1 MTARL
6 PRNLRSDARDNRD
19 RILDATRS
27 AFLTGGLDVPIREI
41 ARRAE
46 VGPATVYRHFPT
58 KEMLVAAAFTD
69 QMLAW
74 RSILDE
80 GLADPD
86 PWHGFCVTVEKL
98 CELQARDRGF
108 IAAFKSAFP
117 RAMDFAA
124 NRSSSL
130 TSAAELIRRAKDAGR
145 LRPDA
150 VLEDLILM
158 IMANAGINAST
169 PAAGIA
175 ASRRFAALMIQAF
188 QASPAPSPLPPVPQL
203 TPAVSVPRRR
213 PSDGSAR

>member
-1 MTARL
+1 L

-27 AFLTGGLDVPIREI
+27 AFVTDGVDVPIREI

-58 KEMLVAAAFTD
+58 KQMLVAEAFTD

-80 GLADPD
+80 GLADPM
-86 PWHGFCVTVEKL
+86 PGTASVLWLRSSVAASTRPRLHRGRQVRL
-98 CELQARDRGF
+98 PARDGF
-108 IAAFKSAFP
+108 RRQPLLLA
-117 RAMDFAA
+117 DL
-124 NRSSSL
+124 RSR
-130 TSAAELIRRAKDAGR
+130 TDPPCQGHRPPA
-145 LRPDA
+145 PDA

-158 IMANAGINAST
+158 IMANDGIHAST
-169 PAAGIA
+169 PAAGIS

-188 QASPAPSPLPPVPQL
+188 QASPS
-203 TPAVSVPRRR
+203 
-213 PSDGSAR
+213 

>member
-6 PRNLRSDARDNRD
+6 PRNLRSDARDNRH

-27 AFLTGGLDVPIREI
+27 AFVTDGLAVPIREI
-41 ARRAE
+41 ARRAD

-58 KEMLVAAAFTD
+58 KQMLVAEAFTD

-74 RSILDE
+74 RSILGE

-130 TSAAELIRRAKDAGR
+130 TSAAELIRRAKGTGR
-145 LRPDA
+145 LRPDT
-150 VLEDLILM
+150 VLDDLILM
-158 IMANAGINAST
+158 IMANGGIHAST
-169 PAAGIA
+169 PAAAIA

-188 QASPAPSPLPPVPQL
+188 QASPAPSQLPPMPQL
-203 TPAVSVPRRR
+203 TPAVSVPRHW
-213 PSDGSAR
+213 PTGGITG

>member
-1 MTARL
+1 L
-6 PRNLRSDARDNRD
+6 PRNRRSDARDNRD

-27 AFLTGGLDVPIREI
+27 AFVTGGLDVPIREI

-58 KEMLVAAAFTD
+58 KETLVAEAFTD
-69 QMLAW
+69 RMQAW

-86 PWHGFCVTVEKL
+86 PWRGFRVAVEKL

-117 RAMDFAA
+117 RAMDFGA

-130 TSAAELIRRAKDAGR
+130 TAAAELIRRAKATGR

-150 VLEDLILM
+150 VVEDLMLM
-158 IMANAGINAST
+158 IMANDGVHAST

-175 ASRRFAALMIQAF
+175 ASRRLAALMIQALE
-188 QASPAPSPLPPVPQL
+188 ASPVASPLPPAPRL
-203 TPAVSVPRRR
+203 TLALPA
-213 PSDGSAR
+213 ARHPPPGGIAG

>member
-19 RILDATRS
+19 RILEATRS
-27 AFLTGGLDVPIREI
+27 AFVAGGLAVPIREI

-58 KEMLVAAAFTD
+58 RETLVAEVFTGR
-69 QMLAW
+69 MRAW
-74 RSILDE
+74 RSTLDE

-86 PWHGFCVTVEKL
+86 PWHGFCVAVEKL
-98 CELQARDRGF
+98 CVLQARDHGF

-117 RAMDFAA
+117 GALDFGA

-130 TSAAELIRRAKDAGR
+130 TAAAELIRRAQDAGR
-145 LRPDA
+145 LRPD
-150 VLEDLILM
+150 VVVEDLILM
-158 IMANAGINAST
+158 IMANAGIHAST

-188 QASPAPSPLPPVPQL
+188 RASPVLAPLPPVPHL
-203 TPAVSVPRRR
+203 TPAVPVPRRR
-213 PSDGSAR
+213 SPG